1 MTAITGFPS
10 PLRHELT
17 QEQWEEIL
25 VWCAEQQASD
35 IVLCPDDKIWMQKD
49 GVWYA
54 VTDSSITDAEIQYM
68 VNVTSGQS
76 NRAGYVRAG
85 HSLDYAFGLRVPG
98 QRGVRQRFRVNATS
112 SNKGIYV
119 VLRILPRTLPVLEDM
134 QLPGDLVE
142 NLYPEAGLV
151 VISGVMGSGKS
162 TLLAAALN
170 RALLPSGPAR
180 QILTLEDPIEFDFSS
195 IPCQERSAPITQSAI
210 GTDVED
216 WAGGVRTLTRRK
228 GEIVMVGECRDR
240 ETISSLL
247 STVEQG
253 VTAYTTVHA
262 QDVAQTLTRIIHL
275 FRKEERDSA
284 MAVLFANIRLI
295 IHQRLVPRKRT
306 EAGKTGRIA
315 LREYLACDRDIRSLL
330 YELDAARLIEGVRSL
345 VGTYGHSLLKD
356 AREKHARGLIDD
368 EVLQSIVREQE
379 GRKPAY
385 PASPA
390 PGSSYPGPSFPGSST
405 PGPSSGP
412 SPMPCPS
419 SGPSQWPSQAPSGGP
434 SHGTSNGPFQWP
446 TANSSINPSARPSAP
461 FPSASPRPSNPS
473 TGSSL
478 RPSQSSSQSSSSR
491 PSQSSSQIPVRKHV
505 TGHVPGHFPG
515 HFPGNFA
522 GRIQGSIPGHFPGG
536 FPGPGRTS
544 SQASGQPSQA
554 SAQPSGQQSAQSS
567 QASAQR
573 PARQHMAGV
582 SFAGASKGASLAGS
596 STGASLAGSSLEGP
610 SGQMPHA
617 PVVRIVPA
625 GHAAQAGPD
634 VPVPGKP
641 VLAEPVPGSPVL
653 TGPVLAGPVPAGP
666 SLTGS
671 GIQPLPPQSDSGEVR
686 HKAPSQKPQSGSG
699 KEPQKDF
706 RAAASPCP
714 GPQTWPWQGRPGG
727 PGSPAGCTA

>member
-1 MTAITGFPS
+1 MTTCFSFPS
-10 PLRHELT
+10 PLRHEIT

-25 VWCAEQQASD
+25 TWCAEQQASD

-49 GVWYA
+49 GVWFA
-54 VTDSSITDAEIQYM
+54 VTDSCITDAEIQYM

-119 VLRILPRTLPVLEDM
+119 VLRILPRTIPVLEDM
-134 QLPGDLVE
+134 HLPDDLVQ

-306 EAGKTGRIA
+306 EEKKTGRIA
-315 LREYLACDRDIRSLL
+315 LREYLACDRAIRTLL

-345 VGTYGHSLLKD
+345 VGTYGHSLLQD
-356 AREKHARGLIDD
+356 AREKHASGLIDD
-368 EVLQSIVREQE
+368 DVLLGIVREQE
-379 GRKPAY
+379 
-385 PASPA
+385 
-390 PGSSYPGPSFPGSST
+390 
-405 PGPSSGP
+405 
-412 SPMPCPS
+412 
-419 SGPSQWPSQAPSGGP
+419 
-434 SHGTSNGPFQWP
+434 
-446 TANSSINPSARPSAP
+446 
-461 FPSASPRPSNPS
+461 
-473 TGSSL
+473 
-478 RPSQSSSQSSSSR
+478 
-491 PSQSSSQIPVRKHV
+491 VR
-505 TGHVPGHFPG
+505 
-515 HFPGNFA
+515 N
-522 GRIQGSIPGHFPGG
+522 
-536 FPGPGRTS
+536 
-544 SQASGQPSQA
+544 
-554 SAQPSGQQSAQSS
+554 
-567 QASAQR
+567 
-573 PARQHMAGV
+573 
-582 SFAGASKGASLAGS
+582 
-596 STGASLAGSSLEGP
+596 
-610 SGQMPHA
+610 
-617 PVVRIVPA
+617 
-625 GHAAQAGPD
+625 
-634 VPVPGKP
+634 
-641 VLAEPVPGSPVL
+641 
-653 TGPVLAGPVPAGP
+653 
-666 SLTGS
+666 
-671 GIQPLPPQSDSGEVR
+671 
-686 HKAPSQKPQSGSG
+686 
-699 KEPQKDF
+699 
-706 RAAASPCP
+706 C
-714 GPQTWPWQGRPGG
+714 
-727 PGSPAGCTA
+727 

>member
-1 MTAITGFPS
+1 M
-10 PLRHELT
+10 
-17 QEQWEEIL
+17 
-25 VWCAEQQASD
+25 
-35 IVLCPDDKIWMQKD
+35 
-49 GVWYA
+49 
-54 VTDSSITDAEIQYM
+54 
-68 VNVTSGQS
+68 
-76 NRAGYVRAG
+76 RAG

-134 QLPGDLVE
+134 QLPEDLVE

-390 PGSSYPGPSFPGSST
+390 PGPSYPGPSSH
-405 PGPSSGP
+405 GPSSGP

-419 SGPSQWPSQAPSGGP
+419 GGPSQWPSQWPSQASSGGP
-434 SHGTSNGPFQWP
+434 SQWPSQGPSSGPFQWP
-446 TANSSINPSARPSAP
+446 SANSSTRPSARPSAS
-461 FPSASPRPSNPS
+461 FPAASPGPSNPS

-478 RPSQSSSQSSSSR
+478 KASQSSSPRPSQSSSQG
-491 PSQSSSQIPVRKHV
+491 PVRQHF
-505 TGHVPGHFPG
+505 TGHVPGHFQG
-515 HFPGNFA
+515 HFPGHFA
-522 GRIQGSIPGHFPGG
+522 GRIQGSIQGSIQGNMPGSIPGHFPGG
-536 FPGPGRTS
+536 FPGPARTSPQASGQAS
-544 SQASGQPSQA
+544 SQASAQA
-554 SAQPSGQQSAQSS
+554 SAQPSGQQSAQPS

-582 SFAGASKGASLAGS
+582 SFAGASMEASLAEASKGASMK
-596 STGASLAGSSLEGP
+596 GATLEGP
-610 SGQMPHA
+610 SGHMPHA

-625 GHAAQAGPD
+625 GHAAQAAPD
-634 VPVPGKP
+634 VPHPGKP
-641 VLAEPVPGSPVL
+641 VLTKPVLAEPVLAKPVPGSPVL
-653 TGPVLAGPVPAGP
+653 TGPSLAGPVPAGP

-686 HKAPSQKPQSGSG
+686 HKALSQKPQSGSG
-699 KEPQKDF
+699 KEPRKDS
-706 RAAASPCP
+706 REAASPCP